1 MPSPYKSL
9 VLCFDGTWNSLKS
22 NTNVSR
28 IYSEI
33 ADASTG
39 CKTQQKFYDEGVGT
53 KFGEKV
59 RGGAFG
65 VGLDRNIRLGY
76 AWLATTF
83 ECEVGAI
90 QPTQATLSAARSLP
104 TTSTTAAAVTKASDT
119 SAAATQVGVAAASDG
134 APSTASV
141 TTTDVTVTA
150 SAAPK
155 RKPNGDLESMRPHS
169 SGVDFLA
176 GSDIYLIGFSRGAF
190 TARSLG
196 GLINYL
202 GIPNIDPLQASGTDG
217 ALADHPSI
225 VEAWALYAAR
235 PSDADRR
242 ATDAATVK
250 RLADHDAQA
259 AAFRKRPTT
268 RYPVRIHFVGVW
280 DTVGALGIP
289 RVAWLPRSTAYQFH
303 DTSLSEGIRNAY
315 HAIAID
321 EHRQEYKATLW
332 TAMTPTTESIEQCW
346 FPGAHA
352 DVGGGYEDDLLP
364 APPLSWMT
372 QRAVR
377 CGLQF
382 VNDRSVPDAAGN
394 VEPFACAAPAAF
406 DLTGT
411 EYLSPVHDSYA
422 EFMHGLYRA
431 VQVLPW
437 MTGRVYRR
445 MLVTSDGCEQSI
457 DATAFQKWR
466 ADPEYRPP
474 NLGQA
479 GRQDV
484 TYAMARDTDGD
495 GDADVVV
502 KQTTTTVVVSGA
514 SA

>member
-1 MPSPYKSL
+1 MPAPYKSL
-9 VLCFDGTWNSLKS
+9 VLCFDGTWNNLKS

-76 AWLATTF
+76 AWLATTY
-83 ECEVGAI
+83 ECERGAI
-90 QPTQATLSAARSLP
+90 QPTPATM
-104 TTSTTAAAVTKASDT
+104 AAAKAMPATDASAVVMKASDT
-119 SAAATQVGVAAASDG
+119 SATATQAAVAAAVDATGS
-134 APSTASV
+134 ATSV
-141 TTTDVTVTA
+141 TTTEVTVAA
-150 SAAPK
+150 STTLA
-155 RKPNGDLESMRPHS
+155 RKPNGDLESMPKHS

-176 GSDIYLIGFSRGAF
+176 GSDLYLIGFSRGAF

-202 GIPNIDPLQASGTDG
+202 GIPVIDPTQASGAGG

-225 VEAWALYAAR
+225 VAAWALYAAR
-235 PSDADRR
+235 PSDAERR
-242 ATDAATVK
+242 ATDAATMQRV
-250 RLADHDAQA
+250 AEHDAKV
-259 AAFRKRPTT
+259 AAFRKSPNT

-289 RVAWLPRSTAYQFH
+289 RVAWLPRSTTYQFH
-303 DTSLSEGIRNAY
+303 DTSLSESIRHAY

-332 TAMTPTTESIEQCW
+332 TAMTKTTETIEQCW

-364 APPLSWMT
+364 APPLLWMT

-382 VNDRSVPDAAGN
+382 VNDRSVVDAAGK
-394 VEPFACAAPAAF
+394 VEPYACAAPAAF

-422 EFMHGLYRA
+422 DFMHGVYSA
-431 VQVLPW
+431 VQHLPW

-445 MLVTSDGCEQSI
+445 MLVAADGCEQSI

-484 TYAMARDTDGD
+484 TYAMARDTDGG

-502 KQTTTTVVVSGA
+502 QQTTTTVVVAGA